1 MQINNSSGKAKQET
15 IAVISQGVE
24 KSSSFLARK
33 ASEMGY
39 RSLLLT
45 PNPESRESEDAHRVL
60 LADYRGGSKEV
71 ERVGKQLEGENITAI
86 LAGFRESVL
95 HFWRELHPYCR
106 LEQPS
111 KRSVTASADKFQ
123 AYQWLGKHANISMWD
138 CIKDNCGLDQ
148 HSGPVVLKPKSGTGS
163 AGIHFFDQG
172 KEAADFLQRKDVAAE
187 DYIAQEIANG
197 QQYDIEGIT
206 VDGQHYVYSII
217 WEYFINRKA
226 QTRPLIF
233 YFNPPMTE
241 ELRYQLEAY
250 ARKALDAWQVTK
262 GPWHVEVRVDQT
274 GTIRWLDFGNRLGNT
289 FWDPISFVSKRDF
302 LADLIQGEA
311 EGKHPGKIENTQRG
325 RVRVFFE
332 TMEDGAYWQGMIE
345 KAKGIF
351 RVETFSLESFPHST
365 GNFQGMMILE
375 SEDTRALHQWF
386 SLHQEAWIAGK
397 D

>member
-1 MQINNSSGKAKQET
+1 MKMNDSSGKANRET

-24 KSSSFLARK
+24 KSSGFLARK

-39 RSLLLT
+39 HSLLLT
-45 PNPESRESEDAHRVL
+45 PTPESRESRDAHRVL
-60 LADYRGGSKEV
+60 LADYRGGSKEA

-95 HFWRELHPYCR
+95 PFWRELHPYCR
-106 LEQPS
+106 LEEPTQ
-111 KRSVTASADKFQ
+111 RSVTASVDKYQ
-123 AYQWLGKHANISMWD
+123 AYQWLGKLANISMWD

-163 AGIHFFDQG
+163 AGIHFFDHG
-172 KEAADFLQRKDVAAE
+172 KEAADYLQREDVAAE
-187 DYIAQEIANG
+187 DYIAQEIARG

-241 ELRYQLEAY
+241 GLRHRLEGY
-250 ARKALDAWQVTK
+250 AHKALDEWQVTK
-262 GPWHVEVRVDQT
+262 GPWHVEVRVDEA

-302 LADLIQGEA
+302 
-311 EGKHPGKIENTQRG
+311 
-325 RVRVFFE
+325 
-332 TMEDGAYWQGMIE
+332 WQ
-345 KAKGIF
+345 
-351 RVETFSLESFPHST
+351 T
-365 GNFQGMMILE
+365 
-375 SEDTRALHQWF
+375 
-386 SLHQEAWIAGK
+386 
-397 D
+397 